1 MGMQSKPEQNVKTR
15 WFAFQ
20 RVGIRSRPLYIKE
33 CANESSY
40 HFLCV
45 LDARNVIHKT
55 SIVVSSSHNAG
66 AAVLRIPAKWVAIS
80 I

>member
-20 RVGIRSRPLYIKE
+20 RVGIHNRPLYIKE
-33 CANESSY
+33 CANESSC
-40 HFLCV
+40 HFF
-45 LDARNVIHKT
+45 DAHNLIHKT
-55 SIVVSSSHNAG
+55 STVVSSSHNDG
-66 AAVLRIPAKWVAIS
+66 AAVLPIPAKWVAIS